1 MTKRSKAYRAAAE
14 KIQSGVLYTPAE
26 AVHLAKSTSIT
37 KFDATVDVVFRLGV
51 DPRKAD
57 QMVRGTVSLPHG
69 TGKTARVVVFAQG
82 ERAEQALAAGADEV
96 GGDELIE
103 KVAKGYTD
111 FDAAVAT
118 PDLMGKVGR
127 LGRVLGPRGLMPNP
141 RTGTV
146 TMDVAKAVSDIKG
159 GRIEFRVD
167 RASNLH
173 FIIGK
178 ASFTEEQLTENFQ
191 AALEEILRLK
201 PSTSKG
207 RYILK
212 ATMTTTRGPTP
223 FFACVRGFLLS
234 GSAWGLHEPS
244 TGASAHGPWGAAL
257 TTVKVSVEHRMGEG
271 SGKAGRPRPCLSLSQ
286 GRGRPLRL
294 EGSPD
299 GLQYRNRLPR
309 GICSTVEL
317 D

>member
-26 AVHLAKSTSIT
+26 AIHLAKSTSIT

-191 AALEEILRLK
+191 AALEEVLRLK

-212 ATMTTTRGPTP
+212 EQVHLELAARAVTL
-223 FFACVRGFLLS
+223 AS
-234 GSAWGLHEPS
+234 GLKTAFEAQHLDLVALVDGNPRK
-244 TGASAHGPWGAAL
+244 GAAL
-257 TTVKVSVEHRMGEG
+257 VEKLETMLDEALNEYSREMEFEVTFEAEQSGVSEPEE
-271 SGKAGRPRPCLSLSQ
+271 A
-286 GRGRPLRL
+286 
-294 EGSPD
+294 E
-299 GLQYRNRLPR
+299 
-309 GICSTVEL
+309 
-317 D
+317 

>member
-1 MTKRSKAYRAAAE
+1 VRQGHGAAD
-14 KIQSGVLYTPAE
+14 
-26 AVHLAKSTSIT
+26 HL
-37 KFDATVDVVFRLGV
+37 VRLAGV
-51 DPRKAD
+51 DPQAED
-57 QMVRGTVSLPHG
+57 DVHG
-69 TGKTARVVVFAQG
+69 
-82 ERAEQALAAGADEV
+82 
-96 GGDELIE
+96 E

-191 AALEEILRLK
+191 AALEEEAADAVVREKSLR
-201 PSTSKG
+201 
-207 RYILK
+207 
-212 ATMTTTRGPTP
+212 
-223 FFACVRGFLLS
+223 
-234 GSAWGLHEPS
+234 
-244 TGASAHGPWGAAL
+244 PW
-257 TTVKVSVEHRMGEG
+257 
-271 SGKAGRPRPCLSLSQ
+271 
-286 GRGRPLRL
+286 
-294 EGSPD
+294 
-299 GLQYRNRLPR
+299 
-309 GICSTVEL
+309 
-317 D
+317 